1 MASPQTKSNNT
12 IAIGIAI
19 GFSILLFVIG
29 PSVWLYRK
37 YRWWCYSHLHLT
49 SRRNTS
55 ANMYGPRRDALRGA
69 GGGARQDALS
79 DTETNVEV
87 ERGGGMRR
95 DGLVGKEVVV

>member
-1 MASPQTKSNNT
+1 
-12 IAIGIAI
+12 
-19 GFSILLFVIG
+19 
-29 PSVWLYRK
+29 
-37 YRWWCYSHLHLT
+37 
-49 SRRNTS
+49 
-55 ANMYGPRRDALRGA
+55 MYGPRRDALRGA